1 MEPIAVKKKSFAV
14 PVFNGKHLLLLC
26 VICTYT
32 LILHAQ
38 DRSMYIPPEERN
50 QTQYSNQTAQAYNS
64 PSRFFVGGNFGFTFL
79 GDYNYI
85 GISPLIGY
93 RLTPWFSPGIN
104 LNLNFV
110 TDKTIPDQTAH
121 YTTIGAGLF
130 TRFFPFQW
138 LYLQVQPEYNQY
150 QVKVKSGGTTIDQQT
165 YHVFS
170 LLMGGGYVQRIS
182 ENSYF
187 NFGVLYDVIQNP
199 HSPYYGIP
207 VIQGGINL
215 GF

>member
-1 MEPIAVKKKSFAV
+1 MKRKSFAV
-14 PVFNGKHLLLLC
+14 PAFSSYFITCSFVCIIAFFHQ
-26 VICTYT
+26 V
-32 LILHAQ
+32 HAQ
-38 DRSMYIPPEERN
+38 DRSMYVPAHQRN
-50 QTQYSNQTAQAYNS
+50 YSQENDGVPASSSNS
-64 PSRFFVGGNFGFTFL
+64 SRFFVGGNVGLSFSS
-79 GDYNYI
+79 NYSYV

-93 RLTPWFSPGIN
+93 RLTPWFSPGVN

-110 TDKTIPDQTAH
+110 SDKSVPYQTTN
-121 YTTIGAGLF
+121 YTTIGAGVF

-138 LYLQVQPEYNQY
+138 LYLQIQPEYNQY
-150 QVKVKSGGTTIDQQT
+150 QVKVKSGGSIIDKQT

-170 LLMGGGYVQRIS
+170 LLMGGGYIQRIS

-187 NFGVLYDVIQNP
+187 NFGILYDVIQNP

-207 VIQGGINL
+207 VIQGGMNI